1 MIRRQISLHSFLF
14 IEAVFIQSIN
24 SFIFFYVYANMHREI
39 FKFYPITTA
48 TILLKSFVFVH
59 STFFFYFLSL
69 DIISLHENREN
80 VSTFQDVDAQI
91 STWVASSQIV
101 HRCLSLS

>member
-1 MIRRQISLHSFLF
+1 MIRRQISLHPFLF

-24 SFIFFYVYANMHREI
+24 SFIFFYVYAMQGGEI
-39 FKFYPITTA
+39 FKYYPITTA

-59 STFFFYFLSL
+59 STFFFFFFLSP

-80 VSTFQDVDAQI
+80 VLTSQDVDAQI
-91 STWVASSQIV
+91 ST
-101 HRCLSLS
+101 